1 MIDSFG
7 NSSALATVAISQTTV
22 PVRDSSSAK
31 SIRHAAGEFESILLN
46 QWLEGAE
53 STFGSVPGG
62 DEDEDAGDAQ
72 MKSFAVQALAKG
84 ITAAGGI
91 GLAGLVSDALA
102 KHTAESQPPTV
113 QPPTK

>member
-1 MIDSFG
+1 MNDFSG
-7 NSSALATVAISQTTV
+7 NSSVLDTAAMSQTTV
-22 PVRDSSSAK
+22 PLRDNGSTK
-31 SIRHAAGEFESILLN
+31 SIRHAAAEFESILLN

-53 STFGSVPGG
+53 ATFGSVPGG

-72 MKSFAVQALAKG
+72 MKSFAVQALAKC

-102 KHTAESQPPTV
+102 KHTAENQPSTV
-113 QPPTK
+113 RPSTK